1 MKKIFIYISGLLLL
15 ISCNNNKKEV
25 VEYYDNE
32 NPKSVY
38 IYKKSIKQD
47 SSIHFYETPKAAVRT
62 IKYWKDGNAYYQKDF
77 FENGNLRREGRLLR
91 DNFRI
96 GKWDLYNS
104 EGYKL
109 EVIEYF
115 NINNKSYINQ
125 VWKLNSKGD
134 TIPGGGFYE
143 VKNKDTIS
151 YNTPIR
157 FYFFLRQRILL
168 DSDLSLCFAKKGYF
182 IKPDFSNQYKVL
194 LDTVKN
200 MSIEFKNHPKF
211 KNREY
216 DVLFDLMPRKMGHD
230 TLRGFLLEKKIVKNN
245 DTVDF
250 ITRQFYFNI
259 PYYVKE

>member
-1 MKKIFIYISGLLLL
+1 MKKIFIILELLLF
-15 ISCNNNKKEV
+15 ISCNNKKEV

-38 IYKKSIKQD
+38 IYEKGIKQD
-47 SSIHFYETPKAAVRT
+47 SSIHFYKTPKAVIKT
-62 IKYWKDGNAYYQKDF
+62 IKYWKDNNAYYQRDF
-77 FENGNLRREGRLLR
+77 FDNGSLMREGHLLR

-104 EGYKL
+104 EGCKL

-151 YNTPIR
+151 NNTPIR
-157 FYFFLRQRILL
+157 F
-168 DSDLSLCFAKKGYF
+168 
-182 IKPDFSNQYKVL
+182 
-194 LDTVKN
+194 
-200 MSIEFKNHPKF
+200 
-211 KNREY
+211 
-216 DVLFDLMPRKMGHD
+216 
-230 TLRGFLLEKKIVKNN
+230 
-245 DTVDF
+245 
-250 ITRQFYFNI
+250 
-259 PYYVKE
+259 